1 MDDDCAHTEYET
13 VFVKDMAY
21 YLVNRL
27 DTPAYIPDNYVHA
40 FLLRDPHKS
49 VYSLYKMSLNKDLTG
64 NCRTAYYQHMARSCI
79 CETLTRTWSEFVLR
93 RRLITWRAPERL
105 LLNERINE

>member
-1 MDDDCAHTEYET
+1 VTVMRAEYET

-27 DTPAYIPDNYVHA
+27 DTPAYLPDNYVHA

-64 NCRTAYYQHMARSCI
+64 RLLSYGRDTNA
-79 CETLTRTWSEFVLR
+79 LGGTRKRANKDER
-93 RRLITWRAPERL
+93 RRLAVFITVLISSPRMTDEWVELTA
-105 LLNERINE
+105 

>member
-1 MDDDCAHTEYET
+1 MQITQLLTECAFGFLSIATYVYYGRAESET

-27 DTPAYIPDNYVHA
+27 DTPAYIPDNYTHA

-64 NCRTAYYQHMARSCI
+64 N
-79 CETLTRTWSEFVLR
+79 
-93 RRLITWRAPERL
+93 RAA
-105 LLNERINE
+105 

>member
-1 MDDDCAHTEYET
+1 MLCNVMFVTEYDT

-27 DTPAYIPDNYVHA
+27 ETAEYIPENFTHT

-49 VYSLYKMSLNKDLTG
+49 VYSLYKMSLNKELTG
-64 NCRTAYYQHMARSCI
+64 GMQSY
-79 CETLTRTWSEFVLR
+79 FFK
-93 RRLITWRAPERL
+93 
-105 LLNERINE
+105 

>member
-1 MDDDCAHTEYET
+1 MLAEYET

-27 DTPAYIPDNYVHA
+27 DTPAYIPDNYIHA

-64 NCRTAYYQHMARSCI
+64 KVTELCKSIELRSAQ
-79 CETLTRTWSEFVLR
+79 L
-93 RRLITWRAPERL
+93 
-105 LLNERINE
+105 